1 MWQTINLNKTV
12 NALYID
18 NHTVWFNFS
27 AWIGGWS
34 TQNDNARASLT
45 FANETNQIVGNVT
58 TIGPVMTAD
67 RGSISALVARQAT
80 GLIPVGG
87 HFMTILVTI
96 TGVTGSSNDGG
107 IDNIGVV
114 LHQ

>member
-1 MWQTINLNKTV
+1 V

-18 NHTVWFNFS
+18 NHTVWFNLS

-34 TQNDNARASLT
+34 TQDDNARASLIFT
-45 FANETNQIVGNVT
+45 NQTNQIVGNVT
-58 TIGPVMTAD
+58 TIGPVMAAA

-80 GLIPVGG
+80 GLVPVSAR
-87 HFMTILVTI
+87 FMTILVSI
-96 TGVTGSSNDGG
+96 TCVTGGSNDGD
-107 IDNIGVV
+107 IYNINVV